1 LLQQLQSRHDT
12 RVQSD
17 RDFQRF
23 AEDAAELKVQR
34 EKRVIS
40 LNEVERRNEL
50 TALTTRLKARE
61 QANDGL
67 VPDKDD
73 GLQANERSLNA
84 DIAIEN
90 ARKNAKDV
98 LRNEAASIV
107 ADQAD
112 LLENA
117 RKTGTR

>member
-1 LLQQLQSRHDT
+1 M
-12 RVQSD
+12 
-17 RDFQRF
+17 
-23 AEDAAELKVQR
+23 
-34 EKRVIS
+34 
-40 LNEVERRNEL
+40 
-50 TALTTRLKARE
+50 
-61 QANDGL
+61 
-67 VPDKDD
+67 
-73 GLQANERSLNA
+73 SLNA